1 MGPVGICF
9 KTKIGVKVTP
19 TGSKL
24 WYEVDPEQ
32 KDLKKEVKNWQ
43 KTLGRPIFRGPNRG
57 QSRGIPCGRLDNPLN
72 IKYAPVGGPRIRKI
86 ADFRS
91 LF

>member
-1 MGPVGICF
+1 MLF
-9 KTKIGVKVTP
+9 KKKIGVKVTP

-24 WYEVDPEQ
+24 KFKVDPDQ
-32 KDLKKEVKNWQ
+32 KVVKKVVKNQ
-43 KTLGRPIFRGPNRG
+43 LKSNGRPTFRGPNWG
-57 QSRGIPCGRLDNPLN
+57 QSRGLSCGRLENTLDTKYQPL
-72 IKYAPVGGPRIRKI
+72 GGSKTRKI